1 MSIPDTLDLGQIKG
15 GHVIVADDAFRFD
28 VASTADG
35 ASNALSRYFVFSVL
49 HQAFTFPTDPER
61 AFIRWGKWW
70 HAVVCTPGVDDLTG
84 STFWRVE
91 GCTEVTA

>member
-1 MSIPDTLDLGQIKG
+1 MTIPDTLDLGQIKG

-28 VASTADG
+28 IAATAIG
-35 ASNALSRYFVFSVL
+35 TNNAMAKYFVFSV
-49 HQAFTFPTDPER
+49 FPRTFSFPTDPER

-84 STFWRVE
+84 STFWRIE
-91 GCTEVTA
+91 GCAEVAA